1 MRRPAAGLGI
11 LGVLLWLLLWLAPAA
26 TRAETPVGPPFPDP
40 VAGQTVYDTA
50 GLFSQATIAN
60 AEVTIARIEQRTGA
74 EVVVYTQLNAGA
86 TTESTEQ
93 DAIALIDQ
101 WGVGRQGFDDGLA
114 IFFNVYRG
122 SDGRVRGQVQL
133 YAAPGFSALYL
144 TNEERQRIFDDD
156 MAPLLAEQRF
166 DDALRVALARI
177 DAAATAEKAAQL
189 QLARQVDAVIGI
201 AGGLGGFLVLAGIAF
216 FHWRRY
222 GRDPY
227 VVDSPSIYLPAP
239 PQELTAA
246 GGALLFDGHSSRR
259 TLTTALLDLA
269 SRDELAFRP
278 KPHLLARDEV
288 TVELHQPQADDPR
301 IRLNRRHPVSPA
313 ESYALRELDDQ
324 AVDAG
329 EGVRKLERD
338 ELLAF
343 GKSVAG
349 FDQRLESELVRRG
362 WFTEAPHKAT
372 NRWRLFGGLEIVAAG
387 VAFWLATSIPSGGFT
402 LLAAGLGAAGLF
414 TFAIAGA
421 MPARTLTG
429 ATLRVMLAAYRRTL
443 KASLF
448 EARSMEQVIAEPR
461 LAWLET
467 PDRAVVWSVAL
478 GLQHEVEEVL
488 ERSMEDLRSGRT
500 SSAYV
505 PLWYGGAGGS
515 TGSGGVGGLAPGV
528 MASSAIPS
536 LGGMFAALGTIGN
549 SPSSS
554 SGGGFG
560 GGSSGGGGGGAG
572 GGF

>member
-1 MRRPAAGLGI
+1 MRSPSSTS
-11 LGVLLWLLLWLAPAA
+11 GV
-26 TRAETPVGPPFPDP
+26 
-40 VAGQTVYDTA
+40 
-50 GLFSQATIAN
+50 
-60 AEVTIARIEQRTGA
+60 
-74 EVVVYTQLNAGA
+74 
-86 TTESTEQ
+86 
-93 DAIALIDQ
+93 
-101 WGVGRQGFDDGLA
+101 VGRQGFDDGLA
-114 IFFNVYRG
+114 ISSTLPRLRWPRPRPG
-122 SDGRVRGQVQL
+122 PALRR
-133 YAAPGFSALYL
+133 PGFSALYL
-144 TNEERQRIFDDD
+144 TNAERQRIFDDD

-313 ESYALRELDDQ
+313 ESYVLRELGDQ

-362 WFTEAPHKAT
+362 WFTEAPHKAA
-372 NRWRLFGGLEIVAAG
+372 NRWRLFGGLEIVAAV
-387 VAFWLATSIPSGGFT
+387 VAFWLATSIPSSGFT

-429 ATLRVMLAAYRRTL
+429 AHPAGDCWRPIAARSRPPSSGRAPWSRSSPSRASPGWRRQTAPSSGRSPSGCSTRWRRSSNGAWRTSARAGPARRTCRFGTAARGAAPDPAAWAAWHP
-443 KASLF
+443 ASWRARRSRISAACSQRS
-448 EARSMEQVIAEPR
+448 ARSATRPPPPVAG
-461 LAWLET
+461 ASGV
-467 PDRAVVWSVAL
+467 DRRA
-478 GLQHEVEEVL
+478 
-488 ERSMEDLRSGRT
+488 
-500 SSAYV
+500 
-505 PLWYGGAGGS
+505 GAGAERAAGS
-515 TGSGGVGGLAPGV
+515 RDPRPAGPSAGLRPRGQ
-528 MASSAIPS
+528 S
-536 LGGMFAALGTIGN
+536 TIGPRPGTFGPAPEPIRYTRAMGAVDTMEVFFEELN
-549 SPSSS
+549 AGRAIAPSR
-554 SGGGFG
+554 
-560 GGSSGGGGGGAG
+560 
-572 GGF
+572 